1 MKKRI
6 ISLVLLGASVL
17 TVTACAALQAQSQ
30 CMAEKIIRLHVVANS
45 DSDADQAVKLRVR
58 DAVLR
63 EAQNVLSDASDA
75 KQAIAAQLPALEA
88 AANAELRRQGSGDTA
103 CVSFRREL
111 FPTRD
116 YDTFSLPSGV
126 YQSLRVTIGEGAGHN
141 WWCVIFPSLCVPA
154 TTDGF
159 ADAAAA
165 GRRDRPHDPRK
176 RCVHGQVPFSGAAAG
191 AEKIPVWGIS
201 AIKSAAGRD
210 AAEPAIWQS
219 CLRMNKYKKS
229 GAVSKE
235 HFETK
240 I

>member
-6 ISLVLLGASVL
+6 ISLVLLGISVL

-45 DSDADQAVKLRVR
+45 DADVDQAVKLRVR

-63 EAQNVLSDASDA
+63 EAQNVLSDASAA

-154 TTDGF
+154 TADGF
-159 ADAAAA
+159 AEAAAA
-165 GRRDRPHDPRK
+165 G
-176 RCVHGQVPFSGAAAG
+176 GFSDAEIGLMTRANGAYTVKFRSLELLQAL
-191 AEKIPVWGIS
+191 K
-201 AIKSAAGRD
+201 
-210 AAEPAIWQS
+210 
-219 CLRMNKYKKS
+219 KYLF
-229 GAVSKE
+229 GE
-235 HFETK
+235 
-240 I
+240 

>member
-6 ISLVLLGASVL
+6 ISLVLLGISVL

-30 CMAEKIIRLHVVANS
+30 RMAEKIIRLHVVANS
-45 DSDADQAVKLRVR
+45 DSDADQSVKLCVR

-63 EAQNVLSDASDA
+63 EAQRALSGASDA
-75 KQAIAAQLPALEA
+75 KQAILTDIPALEA

-141 WWCVIFPSLCVPA
+141 WWCVIFPPLCA
-154 TTDGF
+154 Q
-159 ADAAAA
+159 AA
-165 GRRDRPHDPRK
+165 GLSEQAVQALSDDDVRLVTESDGGYVVRFRLL
-176 RCVHGQVPFSGAAAG
+176 
-191 AEKIPVWGIS
+191 ELW
-201 AIKSAAGRD
+201 D
-210 AAEPAIWQS
+210 ALVQRLS
-219 CLRMNKYKKS
+219 
-229 GAVSKE
+229 
-235 HFETK
+235 
-240 I
+240 

>member
-6 ISLVLLGASVL
+6 ISLVLLGISVL

-30 CMAEKIIRLHVVANS
+30 RMAEKIIRLHVVANS
-45 DSDADQAVKLRVR
+45 DSDVDQAVKLRVR

-75 KQAIAAQLPALEA
+75 KQAITAQLPALEA

-154 TTDGF
+154 TADGF
-159 ADAAAA
+159 AEAAAA
-165 GRRDRPHDPRK
+165 GGFSTGEIRLLTQADPAYTVKFRSLELLQALK
-176 RCVHGQVPFSGAAAG
+176 SRLFG
-191 AEKIPVWGIS
+191 EK
-201 AIKSAAGRD
+201 
-210 AAEPAIWQS
+210 
-219 CLRMNKYKKS
+219 
-229 GAVSKE
+229 
-235 HFETK
+235 
-240 I
+240 

>member
-6 ISLVLLGASVL
+6 ISLVLLGISVL

-30 CMAEKIIRLHVVANS
+30 RMAEKIIRLHVVANS

-141 WWCVIFPSLCVPA
+141 WWCVIFPPLCA
-154 TTDGF
+154 Q
-159 ADAAAA
+159 AA
-165 GRRDRPHDPRK
+165 GLSERAVQALSDDDVRLVTESDGGYVVRFRLL
-176 RCVHGQVPFSGAAAG
+176 
-191 AEKIPVWGIS
+191 ELW
-201 AIKSAAGRD
+201 D
-210 AAEPAIWQS
+210 ALVQRLS
-219 CLRMNKYKKS
+219 
-229 GAVSKE
+229 
-235 HFETK
+235 
-240 I
+240 

>member
-1 MKKRI
+1 MPSKTLRRWECAL
-6 ISLVLLGASVL
+6 LVLA
-17 TVTACAALQAQSQ
+17 AALTLFCSWLGGYRE
-30 CMAEKIIRLHVVANS
+30 CLSGKLLRLHVVANS
-45 DSDADQAVKLRVR
+45 DSDADQAVKLCVR
-58 DAVLR
+58 NAVLR
-63 EAQNVLSDASDA
+63 EAQRALSGASDA
-75 KQAIAAQLPALEA
+75 KQAILTDIPALEA

-165 GRRDRPHDPRK
+165 GGFSDAEIGLMTRA
-176 RCVHGQVPFSGAAAG
+176 HGAYTVKFRSLELLQAL
-191 AEKIPVWGIS
+191 K
-201 AIKSAAGRD
+201 
-210 AAEPAIWQS
+210 
-219 CLRMNKYKKS
+219 KYLF
-229 GAVSKE
+229 GE
-235 HFETK
+235 
-240 I
+240 

>member
-6 ISLVLLGASVL
+6 ISLVLLGISVL

-30 CMAEKIIRLHVVANS
+30 RMAEKIIRLHVVANS
-45 DSDADQAVKLRVR
+45 DSDVDQAVKLRVR

-75 KQAIAAQLPALEA
+75 KQAITAQLPALEA

-154 TTDGF
+154 TADGF

-165 GRRDRPHDPRK
+165 G
-176 RCVHGQVPFSGAAAG
+176 GFSDAEIGLMTRANGAYTVKFRSLELLQAL
-191 AEKIPVWGIS
+191 K
-201 AIKSAAGRD
+201 
-210 AAEPAIWQS
+210 
-219 CLRMNKYKKS
+219 KYLF
-229 GAVSKE
+229 GE
-235 HFETK
+235 
-240 I
+240 